1 MPVLIYNQTTNHNFF
16 SDFNKNINWLFI
28 LDDIELFDTNLLS
41 NILEYIVE
49 YKKSKLIITS
59 QNNLERT
66 LPELNFLTIQDI
78 FIKWNQNNLK
88 ELEKKYKKNNKINHI
103 ISNTIIEIVK
113 NNAEL
118 SSREI
123 GQKIM
128 AKLESFTEGTTIND
142 DITLIVL
149 KRNNSRNF
157 IEGI

>member
-1 MPVLIYNQTTNHNFF
+1 MNPCLKGFLVLVPDAADTVIAVENF
-16 SDFNKNINWLFI
+16 
-28 LDDIELFDTNLLS
+28 DITIVLTDEITEATNL
-41 NILEYIVE
+41 
-49 YKKSKLIITS
+49 
-59 QNNLERT
+59 NNEDFTKDR
-66 LPELNFLTIQDI
+66 
-78 FIKWNQNNLK
+78 
-88 ELEKKYKKNNKINHI
+88 
-103 ISNTIIEIVK
+103 IIEIVK

-128 AKLESFTEGTTIND
+128 AKLESFTEGTTIDD